1 MRGSWGSIVN
11 ETAGQG
17 QSQQDTDVS
26 SQGSARAG
34 AALGWRYRLLEDHG
48 GGPHTASQIDSF
60 SERSTLNIL
69 NKGVQNL
76 STDKYRPLLI
86 GDPHTLYEEYLV

>member
-1 MRGSWGSIVN
+1 MSELSCDTPFIGRNETHDLIRYLSGSWGSIVN

-34 AALGWRYRLLEDHG
+34 AALGWRYRLQEG
-48 GGPHTASQIDSF
+48 RRRGPHTHSRYNSF
-60 SERSTLNIL
+60 
-69 NKGVQNL
+69 
-76 STDKYRPLLI
+76 
-86 GDPHTLYEEYLV
+86 